1 MDELVRTPLRVIR
14 RRIEGFS
21 FAKVFLH
28 PETGKAQH
36 LAAGTLVQLL
46 PTEIV
51 AKIIYSDAVSKDTVM
66 VSTELKDMPD
76 YVQLEPSSGHMIVN
90 QLFHKKLDG
99 EKLSASD
106 IRQLLRAI
114 DTGAVEVAQLGAL
127 ATLFEIKG
135 LDPDET
141 VEMATSIVEMSRPL
155 EFAKKP
161 VVDKHS
167 IGGVAGNRITPIIVP
182 IIAAAGLT
190 IPKVSTRAITSP
202 AGSIDA
208 VEVVMPVDLSLEE
221 MVRVVNKTGGCI
233 VNGESVGIGR
243 VMDKFIGV
251 LKPLKLDPI
260 PLMVASILSKKK
272 LAGSQYVLIDL
283 PTGEGS
289 KLPRRRIA
297 RELAHEFSRVGYRM
311 GLHVENVIS
320 PGIRPIGRM
329 IGPALEM
336 IEVFKVLENK
346 FASRALIKKSLSLS
360 GILLEMTGKAPRGAG
375 YGIAEHIL
383 KKGKALEKF
392 KEIIEAQGGDPSITS
407 ESIPKAS
414 YRHLVTADI
423 SDTVYTVRSSS
434 LVKIA
439 RAAGAPWDRTAG
451 VIIYVDHGDDINPGD
466 PLFEIWAES
475 ESKIDA
481 ALYIAEQDPPVVLE
495 KMVLEYIPMTV
506 ETEY

>member
-1 MDELVRTPLRVIR
+1 MEEPTRKPLRVIKKHL
-14 RRIEGFS
+14 EGFS
-21 FAKVFLH
+21 FPKAFLNPMTAKS
-28 PETGKAQH
+28 QH
-36 LAAGTLVQLL
+36 LTAGTLVQLR
-46 PTEIV
+46 PTGTV
-51 AKIIYSDAVSKDTVM
+51 AKVIYSDV
-66 VSTELKDMPD
+66 VSTDALMISDELQNIPD
-76 YVQLEPSSGHMIVN
+76 YVQLEPSTDQIIVN
-90 QLFHKKLDG
+90 QIFHKKLQG
-99 EKLSASD
+99 ETLSSTD
-106 IRQLLRAI
+106 IRMLLKAI
-114 DTGAVEVAQLGAL
+114 DSGAVEVAQLGAL
-127 ATLFEIKG
+127 ATLFELKG
-135 LDPDET
+135 LNADET
-141 VEMATSIVEMSRPL
+141 VEMAQSIVEMSHPL
-155 EFAKKP
+155 DFPKKP

-208 VEVVMPVDLSLEE
+208 VEVVMPVDLSIEE
-221 MVRVVNKTGGCI
+221 MVTVVNQTGGCI

-243 VMDKFIGV
+243 VMDKFIEV

-272 LAGSQYVLIDL
+272 LAGSQFVLIDL

-289 KLPRRRIA
+289 KLPRRRLA

-311 GLHVENVIS
+311 DLHVESVIS

-346 FASRALIKKSLSLS
+346 NASRALIKKSLSLS
-360 GILLEMTGKAPRGAG
+360 GILIEMTGKAPRGAG
-375 YGIAEHIL
+375 YGIAESIL

-392 KEIIEAQGGDPSITS
+392 KEIIEAQGGDPKVSS
-407 ESIPKAS
+407 DSIPRAS
-414 YRHLVTADI
+414 YSHLVTADT

-439 RAAGAPWDRTAG
+439 RAAGAPWDKTAG

-481 ALYIAEQDPPVVLE
+481 ALYVAEQDPPVVLE
-495 KMVLEYIPMTV
+495 KMVLEYIPMTT